1 MPLHFEQQNPT
12 TTFFLAGLP
21 ENGHSLLPAFVLP
34 TKPFKSEAAFLAHFP
49 QQTLKTAVSSGLMA
63 LSENGHL
70 SLTGLASLVAA
81 KENRQSV
88 TKDTKIKNFFMLLLL
103 VTFVELHKLNSQTA
117 LPQGV
122 IGIFFDKNHKTGGN
136 ASPPEAFASALLIG
150 SLPEITWIVLPIVL

>member
-1 MPLHFEQQNPT
+1 
-12 TTFFLAGLP
+12 
-21 ENGHSLLPAFVLP
+21 
-34 TKPFKSEAAFLAHFP
+34 
-49 QQTLKTAVSSGLMA
+49 MA

-103 VTFVELHKLNSQTA
+103 VPFVELHKLNNQTA

-122 IGIFFDKNHKTGGN
+122 IGIFFDKSHKIGGS